1 MLIVNFD
8 NLYDKLKLAKISW
21 EVTMKNTKLITIGAL
36 PIMWIV
42 YFLFELITGRIT
54 SISFFLFNCVLI
66 LLFTLIGY
74 FIYLLSTKYITGFS
88 TKVLSLI
95 FILAM
100 LIDQG
105 IKIIIKNFFFN
116 DNVDIISGLLS
127 FNPIINTKGSW
138 LNARFNTSLS
148 FTFLII
154 INFLAL
160 ILLVELYRYFL
171 SKGSKSFWGDMA
183 FIFLLSGALCSLID
197 KCFYGGSLDF
207 IGISDLFVAD
217 IKDIYINFGLYSF
230 IVGAYC
236 SGYLT
241 SEDNSTLK
249 DDINSIK
256 LFFSFMKR
264 DILSIIKK
272 H

>member
-1 MLIVNFD
+1 
-8 NLYDKLKLAKISW
+8 
-21 EVTMKNTKLITIGAL
+21 MKNTKLITIGAL
-36 PIMWIV
+36 PLMWII

-54 SISFFLFNCVLI
+54 TISFFIFNCALI
-66 LLFTLIGY
+66 LLFSLIGY
-74 FIYLLSTKYITGFS
+74 FIYLLSKKYINGFS
-88 TKVLSLI
+88 KKATFLI
-95 FILAM
+95 FIFAM
-100 LIDQG
+100 FIDQG
-105 IKIIIKNFFFN
+105 IKLIIKAFFFN
-116 DNVDIISGLLS
+116 HNINIIPELLS
-127 FNPIINTKGSW
+127 FNPIINTQGSW

-148 FTFLII
+148 FSFLIT

-160 ILLVELYRYFL
+160 ILLIELYRYLLF
-171 SKGSKSFWGDMA
+171 KGYKTFWGDMA

-230 IVGAYC
+230 ILAAYS

-256 LFFSFMKR
+256 LFFNFIKK